1 MINYIDIFLKADHS
15 TVTARKVAN
24 QYDNEVTVIRFL
36 NDDLFKNDYKEK
48 GKETISASVKMII
61 NMILKLHIRA
71 RQ

>member
-36 NDDLFKNDYKEK
+36 NDDLFKNDYKHD
-48 GKETISASVKMII
+48 
-61 NMILKLHIRA
+61 LKIAVSYTHLTLPTTERV
-71 RQ
+71 

>member
-36 NDDLFKNDYKEK
+36 MMIYL
-48 GKETISASVKMII
+48 KMII